1 MNTTQPPAPAAAP
14 TLAFGAFSDTGKTR
28 QTNEDRYAL
37 PTAVAQE
44 RLDVNGLLFVL
55 ADGMGG
61 QTAGEVAA
69 DAAVRAVSDTY
80 YEGDVIDPAEGLKQ
94 AFAKA
99 QDAVTGLQAEV
110 VDQTQ
115 MGTTL
120 IAAVVR
126 GATVWV
132 AHTGDSRC
140 YRLRGG
146 LLEQLTR
153 DHSWV
158 AEQLQAGTLTEEE
171 ARNSAHRSALTRAL
185 GHPTQWQ
192 PDVAQFDWQPGDQLL
207 LCSDGVWDQVSAEEL
222 RAALRTNTP
231 NAAAQVIIDRAN
243 AAGGSDNSTAIVVA
257 AVGAPAKAIATGAPP
272 RWAIIGL
279 VGALGLVCLALI
291 ALAAN
296 QISPRGPGAAAAT
309 PARTTVPGLANV
321 TPVPI
326 VASGPGG
333 AITPTL
339 RPPGAGATLPITPVV
354 VVVTPGA
361 VPTLPPVILATPAAA
376 QPADAIDGVRRCVRL
391 TGAACAADQTEFPAR
406 TAAVNVSW
414 SQRLPVGARFR
425 TEWTRDGV
433 PQPAATDEC
442 TISARACPGGFVR
455 PQSVALSFRSGIP
468 SGTWAYK
475 IFVNDVLSEEGSFVV
490 R

>member
-1 MNTTQPPAPAAAP
+1 MNTTHTPAPAAA

-37 PTAVAQE
+37 PTTVAQE
-44 RLDVNGLLFVL
+44 RLDINGMLFAL

-69 DAAVRAVSDTY
+69 DAAVRAACDAY
-80 YEGDVIDPAEGLKQ
+80 YEGDVIDPAEGLRA

-99 QDAVTGLQAEV
+99 QEAVVGLQAEA

-120 IAAVVR
+120 IAAVIR
-126 GATVWV
+126 GAAVWV

-146 LLEQLTR
+146 TLEQLTR

-158 AEQLQAGTLTEEE
+158 AEQLQAGTLTADE

-192 PDVAQFDWQPGDQLL
+192 PDVAQFDWQAGDQLL
-207 LCSDGVWDQVSAEEL
+207 LCSDGVWDQVSTEEL

-243 AAGGSDNSTAIVVA
+243 AAGGSDNSTAIVAA
-257 AVGAPAKAIATGAPP
+257 AVGAPAKAAAAGVPP
-272 RWAIIGL
+272 RWALIGL
-279 VGALGLVCLALI
+279 IGALGLVCLALI

-296 QISPRGPGAAAAT
+296 QLAPREPSTAGAT
-309 PARTTVPGLANV
+309 SARTTVPGLANV

-326 VASGPGG
+326 VPSGPGG
-333 AITPTL
+333 VLTPTV
-339 RPPGAGATLPITPVV
+339 RPPGAGTTLPITPVV
-354 VVVTPGA
+354 VVTPGVA
-361 VPTLPPVILATPAAA
+361 PTLPPAAVSTPAPPAA
-376 QPADAIDGVRRCVRL
+376 ADAIDGVRRCVRL
-391 TGAACAADQTEFPAR
+391 TGGACAADQAEFPAR
-406 TAAVNVSW
+406 TTSVNISW
-414 SQRLPVGARFR
+414 SQPLPVGAKFR

-433 PQPAATDEC
+433 PQPAAADEC

-455 PQSVALSFRSGIP
+455 PQSVSLSFRRGIP
-468 SGTWAYK
+468 SGTWAYR
-475 IFVNDVLSEEGSFVV
+475 IFVNDVLSEEGSFAV